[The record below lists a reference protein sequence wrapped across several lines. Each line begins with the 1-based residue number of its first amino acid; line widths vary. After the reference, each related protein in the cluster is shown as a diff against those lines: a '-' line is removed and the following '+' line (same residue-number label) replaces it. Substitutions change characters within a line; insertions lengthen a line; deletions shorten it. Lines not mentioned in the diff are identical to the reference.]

1 MVETIRPG
9 AAAPDAKVAV
19 FDFDGTLS
27 LIRAGWVDIMVPMML
42 EILSALRTGETEE
55 QLRAV
60 IEPFIWRLTGKD
72 TLYQMIALSDEVTRR
87 GGTPL
92 AAHVY
97 KDQFLDRL
105 YKVSGVRMDRLRS
118 GAAAPDEYLVPG
130 SRAMLEDLRDRRLSL
145 YLASGTDDAHLKE
158 EANLLDISR
167 YFDGGVYGAL
177 PDPNAFSKRMLFE
190 RIAAMPGMRADR
202 LIGFGDGPVEIEEL
216 RRLGALAVG
225 LATDEPECRETS
237 PWKRRNLIAA
247 GADYIIPNYD
257 CRRALLPMLFAQH
270 EPIPEPVPEPI

>member
-9 AAAPDAKVAV
+9 ASAPDAKVAI

-27 LIRAGWVDIMVPMML
+27 LIRAGWVDIMVLMML
-42 EILSALRTGETEE
+42 EVLTALHTGETEA

-60 IEPFIWRLTGKD
+60 VEPFIWRLTGKD
-72 TLYQMIALSDEVTRR
+72 TLYQMIALSDQVTLR

-97 KDQFLDRL
+97 KDRFLARL
-105 YKVSGVRMDRLRS
+105 YAVSNLRMERLRS
-118 GAAAPDEYLVPG
+118 GLSAPGEYLVPG
-130 SRAMLEDLRDRRLSL
+130 GRAMLEDLRARGISL

-158 EANLLDISR
+158 EAALLDISR
-167 YFDGGVYGAL
+167 YFEGVYGAL
-177 PDPNAFSKRMLFE
+177 PDPNAFSKRLLFE
-190 RIAAMPGMRADR
+190 RLVAMPGMRGHN

-216 RRLGALAVG
+216 KRTGALAVG

-237 PWKRRNLIAA
+237 PWKRRNLIAV
-247 GADYIIPNYD
+247 GADYIIPNYL
-257 CRRALLPMLFAQH
+257 CRPALLPMLFANH
-270 EPIPEPVPEPI
+270 EPI